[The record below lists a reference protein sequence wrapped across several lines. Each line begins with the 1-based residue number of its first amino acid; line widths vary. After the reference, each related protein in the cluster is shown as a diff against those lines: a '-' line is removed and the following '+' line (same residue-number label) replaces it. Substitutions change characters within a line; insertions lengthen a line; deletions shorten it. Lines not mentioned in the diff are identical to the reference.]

1 MAKVVEVSVFKPA
14 AGKLDEYLSVAKDF
28 KSYVLGA
35 GVDEVW
41 FNTGSVGRHGRNV
54 RGLPWPR
61 RPQGDRRAHPRQG
74 ERNR

>member
-35 GVDEVW
+35 GVEEVW
-41 FNTGSVGRHGRNV
+41 FNTGSV
-54 RGLPWPR
+54 L
-61 RPQGDRRAHPRQG
+61 
-74 ERNR
+74 